1 MQPFN
6 AQRLVHLQFRLRE
19 FPCWKAAVLEEF
31 ELVVG
36 ESEAPQ
42 DESDARTP
50 ICGEMLIKPTIT
62 TRVAKP
68 VRLQ

>member
-1 MQPFN
+1 M
-6 AQRLVHLQFRLRE
+6 
-19 FPCWKAAVLEEF
+19 EEF

-42 DESDARTP
+42 DENDVRTP